1 MGATMAVVI
10 WSGAALTLVGVAG
23 LFWCILLALRAK
35 RSGLDEAAMKA
46 ALQRVVA
53 LNLGA
58 LALSGLGL
66 MLVVVGVILA

>member
-1 MGATMAVVI
+1 MAMVI
-10 WSGAALTLVGVAG
+10 WIGAALTLAGVAG
-23 LFWCILLALRAK
+23 LVWCIVLALRAK
-35 RSGLDEAAMKA
+35 RSGLADAAMKA

>member
-1 MGATMAVVI
+1 MVVLIWIGA
-10 WSGAALTLVGVAG
+10 GLTLFGVAG
-23 LFWCILLALRAK
+23 LVWCILLALRA
-35 RSGLDEAAMKA
+35 RRAGLDEVAMKA
-46 ALQRVVA
+46 ALQRVVV